1 MEPIRE
7 SENITN
13 AVLSSFEKCIR
24 DLDEGNAKFSDFN
37 DFEKYYLPNI
47 PEDLSFEELQELMTH
62 IPTLTYGSGSF
73 FFITDENEPS
83 LNAKQFRSLQALP
96 AVYHEKYDL
105 SHLFENP
112 EIYSYY
118 LVTNKKEFS
127 QQQAFEAM
135 CFFARERFYTAY
147 DLQGDNSYIDN
158 EKIAIFPNENL
169 KNPAD
174 YFPTNLLSSEDWNTI
189 FSIDPRIKD
198 IPQAPKTNSFDIKLL
213 LDKLFSIVK
222 KDKNNFKEVDKEIH
236 EFIKNI
242 KDNSNNKEEN
252 NEKGSIQFS
261 ASYEKCIKD
270 LDEEN
275 AKFVDF
281 NAFEKYYLP
290 NIPKDLSFEELQ
302 KLMTHI
308 PTSGYGA
315 ISSFIVDE
323 NEPSHEVK
331 QLRSLQALPTIYH
344 EKYDLS
350 HLFENP
356 EIYSYYLVTNE
367 KEFSQQQAFEAMSF
381 FARERFYTT
390 YTVDD
395 ENIDMVA
402 MFPNA
407 NLKNPANYFPADFL
421 SIQDWN
427 HFLAFYPKVID
438 FLPASIVK
446 PNEAKERNIKKP
458 IKKTSNTDTA
468 LNTLKPKSKIHR
480 K

>member
-7 SENITN
+7 LENISN
-13 AVLSSFEKCIR
+13 EVLSSFEKCIR
-24 DLDEGNAKFSDFN
+24 DLDEENVKFSDFN
-37 DFEKYYLPNI
+37 DFEKHYLPNI

-96 AVYHEKYDL
+96 AIYHEKYDL
-105 SHLFENP
+105 SNLFLFENP
-112 EIYSYY
+112 EMYSYY
-118 LVTNKKEFS
+118 LVINKKEFS

-147 DLQGDNSYIDN
+147 DLQRDNSYIDN

-174 YFPTNLLSSEDWNTI
+174 YFPTNLLSSEEWNTI
-189 FSIDPRIKD
+189 LSIEPRIKD

-242 KDNSNNKEEN
+242 KDNSNDTEEN
-252 NEKGSIQFS
+252 NEKESIQFS
-261 ASYEKCIKD
+261 SSYEKCIKD
-270 LDEEN
+270 LVDL
-275 AKFVDF
+275 DF

-290 NIPKDLSFEELQ
+290 DIQQDLTFEELQ

-308 PTSGYGA
+308 PTQGYY
-315 ISSFIVDE
+315 INTSFFEDE
-323 NEPSHEVK
+323 NELSYEVK

-350 HLFENP
+350 NLFENP

-381 FARERFYTT
+381 FAREKFYTT

-395 ENIDMVA
+395 ENLVMA
-402 MFPNA
+402 PMFPNEKA
-407 NLKNPANYFPADFL
+407 KLKNPANYFPANFL

-446 PNEAKERNIKKP
+446 PNEAKKRNIKKP